1 MKLEKIMENL
11 FLEDNKYYSILESD
25 SGKIVMIPNFYKTAI
40 EQSSYVQNTFD
51 YMKNEI
57 TSFTKRAS
65 NSYSYSDVIPLV
77 AKEIVG
83 YRVINGSQLK
93 KVNSNTLISQFNDLK
108 NQNIDWGFDQLMI
121 TKLMFDL
128 DTILNKIQILN
139 EESPHDHL
147 RREFIP
153 FEIYKYV
160 TDFYNVVA
168 LVELKLDEMKE
179 YRINFIDRIIF
190 KHELNKKIRK
200 VERIILEGKK
210 YKGLFNPLELC
221 YRIF

>member
-1 MKLEKIMENL
+1 
-11 FLEDNKYYSILESD
+11 
-25 SGKIVMIPNFYKTAI
+25 
-40 EQSSYVQNTFD
+40 
-51 YMKNEI
+51 
-57 TSFTKRAS
+57 
-65 NSYSYSDVIPLV
+65 
-77 AKEIVG
+77 
-83 YRVINGSQLK
+83 
-93 KVNSNTLISQFNDLK
+93 
-108 NQNIDWGFDQLMI
+108 MI

-128 DTILNKIQILN
+128 DSILNKIQILN

-179 YRINFIDRIIF
+179 SRINFIDRIIF

-200 VERIILEGKK
+200 VERVILEGKK

-221 YRIF
+221 CRVF